1 MSVPGCKSEDDF
13 AMCVCQA
20 KHRVEMLEKSV
31 DELKLQLEKGQGDAS
46 FSDRELNRQIVA
58 LDDVSDRWRSFSF
71 ITSCKPK
78 NKKKPFNVVVRVH
91 TVALLL
97 NIFGNV
103 PEQWPSISSSLG

>member
-20 KHRVEMLEKSV
+20 KHRAEMLEKSV
-31 DELKLQLEKGQGDAS
+31 NELKLQLEKGQGDAS

-58 LDDVSDRWRSFSF
+58 LDDVSDRWRSISF

-78 NKKKPFNVVVRVH
+78 NKRKKTLMCLCVFIRLH
-91 TVALLL
+91 YC
-97 NIFGNV
+97 
-103 PEQWPSISSSLG
+103 